1 MGTATFRFFE
11 RHRSPPRAG
20 FVACS
25 SLLTSLGDQELH
37 LVATLSPVAEV
48 RVDPGPA
55 LHPALTP
62 MTPHERDPF
71 VERNER
77 KIRAP
82 ATAGISAPHK
92 SSADG

>member
-1 MGTATFRFFE
+1 M
-11 RHRSPPRAG
+11 
-20 FVACS
+20 ACS

-48 RVDPGPA
+48 CVDPGSA

-71 VERNER
+71 VERNSR
-77 KIRAP
+77 TLRAP
-82 ATAGISAPHK
+82 DTAGISRA
-92 SSADG
+92 ADCERQG